1 MSLVLTLALLPALWS
16 PDVHPP
22 PSLSTS
28 FLAAALHDGRVP
40 ATTAHPLLDDE
51 LVVYLGPHG
60 VDGLPLVIRAHGG
73 PPVRLLGGPRTLDEL
88 DDVDLVPTA
97 TIDAADL
104 DPAPTTI
111 SSSVSCPFH
120 ATLRSLGRWLVVLV
134 SLVFVV
140 ALLGS
145 VGAARRP
152 LPLAALAVRQPLRPV
167 PLVERLLV
175 LACLWSP
182 MLMLLSL
189 LQAEREMLSSVLL
202 CMSVAGAVAAAAMLG
217 ARRRLLRRLRWAYE
231 GRLRASGSG
240 QVVRAEVDPKR
251 LVSPP
256 GATGPVPWFAADLV
270 CAVSGGGE
278 HPVSAES
285 ARVALDGAVVDEG
298 AARALVRMAMGLP
311 ARTKLTVVGLADLA
325 PADASAVTPF
335 DREAPMQAR
344 IGSRALVIAGSPAAF
359 AARLRAECV
368 LLGCAVV
375 TSVSAAALVLL

>member
-1 MSLVLTLALLPALWS
+1 MSLLLSLALLPALWS
-16 PDVHPP
+16 PDAHPP
-22 PSLSTS
+22 PSLSS
-28 FLAAALHDGRVP
+28 NLLSVALHEGRLP
-40 ATTAHPLLDDE
+40 TTAHPLLDDE
-51 LVVYLGPHG
+51 LVVYLGPQG
-60 VDGLPLVIRAHGG
+60 IDGMPLVIRAHGG

-88 DDVDLVPTA
+88 DDAELVPTA
-97 TIDAADL
+97 TIDSADL
-104 DPAPTTI
+104 ESDP
-111 SSSVSCPFH
+111 SSAVSCPFH

-217 ARRRLLRRLRWAYE
+217 ARRRLLARLRWAYE
-231 GRLRASGSG
+231 GRMRTAGSG
-240 QVVRAEVDPKR
+240 QVVRAEIDPKR

-256 GATGPVPWFAADLV
+256 GATGPVPWFSADLV
-270 CAVSGGGE
+270 CAVTSGGD
-278 HPVSAES
+278 HPVATES

-311 ARTKLTVVGLADLA
+311 ARSKLTVVGVAELA
-325 PADASAVTPF
+325 PADASGVTPF

-344 IGSRALVIAGSPAAF
+344 VASRALVIAGSPAAF

-375 TSVSAAALVLL
+375 TSISAAVLVLL